1 MATLA
6 QSVKNYRKFIGFML
20 KYYNTDI
27 FKKVSDEAT
36 ANTATAEAAPAP
48 ENDYN
53 KPEELVE
60 DLKKLGPTFVKLG
73 QLLSTRPDFLPDDYL
88 EALATLQDDVE
99 SIPYA
104 DIEKIVESE
113 LGVRMSAAF
122 ASFDTEPLASASIG
136 QVHKAVLR
144 SGREVAVKIQR
155 PGIRQKF
162 LEDLSSLKEMTALA
176 VKHSKTARKYSIDSI
191 FDELQHILL
200 NELDYIREAESLQ
213 IIGEN
218 LQKFRLL
225 RVPAPVMDYTTS
237 RVLTMDFVDGKKVT
251 KITPYERM
259 EHNYGPVVDDFVKA
273 YLKQVI
279 VDGFAHADPHPGN
292 VNITRDH
299 KIALMDMGMVAR
311 FSPLM
316 QDKLMAL
323 VLAIGMKNGDEIT
336 DTLLDISKYDPAETD
351 LDSFRKK
358 VNRIAMDAHSTS
370 ANDLQTG
377 KLIMKMTRIAADE
390 EIKIAPEINILG
402 KILLNM
408 DQIVAVLKPDYNLQQ
423 AIKDYAGKMM
433 QAKLRQELLPENIL
447 SNLVEVK
454 KLSKHLPER
463 LNKITENLARN
474 EFSMKIEA
482 IDEKRFTDGFQK
494 VANRITLGLIITGMI
509 IGAAMM
515 MRIPTRF
522 TILGYPGIAMIFF
535 LLAAISSILLGYTI
549 LFGDEDFK
557 KNRKK

>member
-1 MATLA
+1 MATLT
-6 QSVKNYRKFIGFML
+6 QSVKNYSKFIGFIL

-36 ANTATAEAAPAP
+36 ANTAAAQAAPAS
-48 ENDYN
+48 EDEYN

-155 PGIRQKF
+155 PGIRKKF
-162 LEDLSSLKEMTALA
+162 LEDLSSLKEMTELA

-191 FDELQHILL
+191 LDEMQHILL
-200 NELDYIREAESLQ
+200 NELDYIREAQSLQ

-336 DTLLDISKYDPAETD
+336 DTLLDISKYNPAEAD
-351 LDSFRKK
+351 LDAFRKK
-358 VNRIAMDAHSTS
+358 VNRLAMDAQSTS
-370 ANDLQTG
+370 ANDLQMG

-402 KILLNM
+402 KILLNI

-447 SNLVEVK
+447 SNLVELK
-454 KLSKHLPER
+454 KLGKHLPER

-535 LLAAISSILLGYTI
+535 LAAAVSSLLLAYNIIFS
-549 LFGDEDFK
+549 DENFK
-557 KNRKK
+557 KKKK

>member
-1 MATLA
+1 MSTLA
-6 QSVKNYRKFIGFML
+6 QSVKNYSKFIGFIL
-20 KYYNTDI
+20 KYYNTYI

-36 ANTATAEAAPAP
+36 ANTAAEQAAPVS
-48 ENDYN
+48 EDEYN

-99 SIPYA
+99 SIPYSE
-104 DIEKIVESE
+104 IEKIVESE

-155 PGIRQKF
+155 PGIRKKF

-191 FDELQHILL
+191 LDEMQHILL
-200 NELDYIREAESLQ
+200 NELDYIREAQSLQ
-213 IIGEN
+213 IIGKN

-259 EHNYGPVVDDFVKA
+259 EHNYVPVVDDFVKA

-323 VLAIGMKNGDEIT
+323 VLAIGKKNGDEIT
-336 DTLLDISKYDPAETD
+336 DTLLDISKYNPAEAD
-351 LDSFRKK
+351 LDAFRKK
-358 VNRIAMDAHSTS
+358 VNRLAMDAQSTS
-370 ANDLQTG
+370 ANDLQMG
-377 KLIMKMTRIAADE
+377 KLIMRMTRIAADE
-390 EIKIAPEINILG
+390 QIKIAPEINILG

-447 SNLVEVK
+447 SNLVELK
-454 KLSKHLPER
+454 KLGKHLPER
-463 LNKITENLARN
+463 LNKITESLARN

-535 LLAAISSILLGYTI
+535 LVAAVSSFLLAYNIIFS
-549 LFGDEDFK
+549 DENFK
-557 KNRKK
+557 KKKK

>member
-6 QSVKNYRKFIGFML
+6 QSVKNYSKFIGFIL

-36 ANTATAEAAPAP
+36 ANTAAEQAAPAS
-48 ENDYN
+48 EDEYN

-155 PGIRQKF
+155 PGIRKKF

-191 FDELQHILL
+191 LDEMQHILL
-200 NELDYIREAESLQ
+200 NELDYIREAQSLQ

-225 RVPAPVMDYTTS
+225 LVPAPVMDYTTS

-336 DTLLDISKYDPAETD
+336 DTLLDISKYNPAQAD
-351 LDSFRKK
+351 LDAFRKK
-358 VNRIAMDAHSTS
+358 VNRLAMDAQSTS
-370 ANDLQTG
+370 ANDLQMG

-447 SNLVEVK
+447 SNLVELK
-454 KLSKHLPER
+454 KLGKHLPER

-535 LLAAISSILLGYTI
+535 LAAAVSSLLLAYNIIFS
-549 LFGDEDFK
+549 DENFK
-557 KNRKK
+557 KKKK